1 MSNKVE
7 TPFHHI
13 LTAFVIHMVLLSKL
27 CFYSIAKTYIYIYYM
42 QKGISCTGNK
52 KAIQL
57 EVSLLHNHKLL
68 LCGIKCLAVNQK
80 SKSKT
85 QIACRNIF
93 ELIDASA
100 ISTCV

>member
-1 MSNKVE
+1 
-7 TPFHHI
+7 
-13 LTAFVIHMVLLSKL
+13 
-27 CFYSIAKTYIYIYYM
+27 M
-42 QKGISCTGNK
+42 QKGISYTGNK

-57 EVSLLHNHKLL
+57 EVSLLHNHKL

-93 ELIDASA
+93 ELIDACA
-100 ISTCV
+100 ISSHGEMRWICTALYMTFQRFFVS

>member
-1 MSNKVE
+1 
-7 TPFHHI
+7 
-13 LTAFVIHMVLLSKL
+13 
-27 CFYSIAKTYIYIYYM
+27 M

-100 ISTCV
+100 ISSHGEMRWICTALYMTFQRFFVS